1 MVFGILVT
9 LERIPSCFAK
19 CKQRLRNIFVILSPK
34 VIRNEKWDELYD
46 MEMKVYNLTISSFQS
61 YHRLKD
67 LKLYRSTL
75 WNFTEFGFK
84 DLLIT
89 YPNLQT

>member
-1 MVFGILVT
+1 MFDY
-9 LERIPSCFAK
+9 
-19 CKQRLRNIFVILSPK
+19 PK
-34 VIRNEKWDELYD
+34 KIYD
-46 MEMKVYNLTISSFQS
+46 MEMNVYNLTISSFQS

-67 LKLYRSTL
+67 LKLYHSTM